1 MSGTLR
7 GEIWRLSL
15 AVAHS
20 DISITL
26 EKKKFFVKNISK
38 LVL

>member
-20 DISITL
+20 DVKGC
-26 EKKKFFVKNISK
+26 EKPEIKIFKV
-38 LVL
+38 